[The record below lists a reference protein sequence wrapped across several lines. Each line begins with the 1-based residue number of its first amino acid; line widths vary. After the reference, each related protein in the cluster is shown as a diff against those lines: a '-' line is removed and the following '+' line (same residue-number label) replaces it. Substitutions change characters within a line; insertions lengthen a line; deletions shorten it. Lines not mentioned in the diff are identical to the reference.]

1 MKIKYCIVSLLALI
15 ASSFRAYAQD
25 DIVCDQYH
33 FNYYL
38 VNPAVAGAE
47 RCSHLM
53 LTGKFQWTGPEL
65 EDPPMTQ
72 TLSFRTRVLKNV
84 GLGVYAY
91 NDKNGNSYRQGGE
104 VTFAYHIPLSENSH
118 YMMKT

>member
-1 MKIKYCIVSLLALI
+1 MKIKYCIVGLISLFV
-15 ASSFRAYAQD
+15 SSSLVHAQD

-53 LTGKFQWTGPEL
+53 LTGKFQWLGV
-65 EDPPMTQ
+65 EDHPMTQ

-84 GLGVYAY
+84 GIGVYAY
-91 NDKNGNSYRQGGE
+91 NDKNGNSYR
-104 VTFAYHIPLSENSH
+104 
-118 YMMKT
+118 

>member
-1 MKIKYCIVSLLALI
+1 MMKIKYCIVGLLALLS
-15 ASSFRAYAQD
+15 SSFRAYAQD

-65 EDPPMTQ
+65 E
-72 TLSFRTRVLKNV
+72 
-84 GLGVYAY
+84 
-91 NDKNGNSYRQGGE
+91 
-104 VTFAYHIPLSENSH
+104 
-118 YMMKT
+118 